1 MVGGPDRAA
10 RRQAAVGASTRPA
23 TGGGVSDET
32 GRPVLQYAKTRSGGT
47 DIAQLGGASKL
58 VVGLGA
64 LLVIASAAYGAFLL
78 AS

>member
-1 MVGGPDRAA
+1 MGTSVQPAA
-10 RRQAAVGASTRPA
+10 S
-23 TGGGVSDET
+23 GGVPDET

-58 VVGLGA
+58 VVVIGA
-64 LLVIASAAYGAFLL
+64 LLVIASTAYGAFLL